1 MTVNITYVVDTMTR
15 GFEKQANTSQM
26 KAHTLLNIKCLCFLW
41 REQQKHSGGMR
52 MGETMT
58 VFTSAQALAGWP
70 GFTQRSPVLRSP
82 GLGSFLKKIREAEL
96 KWSTSGLWT
105 EDHKVSWSMKQGEER
120 YRGSERGRVGW
131 LKREPNKRGEEL
143 CVMSVFP
150 CQSYFEMWLNSPPS
164 VRLVYGLRA
173 AKPPTERT
181 WSWHI
186 IAKTQAVYG
195 LDVWIIFCIIKL
207 FKKHKAK
214 TISMDVM
221 CLRWKIVS
229 LSIKVNPYYLN
240 FLQTKELVSLFL
252 P

>member
-1 MTVNITYVVDTMTR
+1 MRRWLCLQVPKPWLVGPGSPSGHWFWGLWVS
-15 GFEKQANTSQM
+15 GLFEKDPWSRI
-26 KAHTLLNIKCLCFLW
+26 KVIYLRTLD
-41 REQQKHSGGMR
+41 R
-52 MGETMT
+52 
-58 VFTSAQALAGWP
+58 
-70 GFTQRSPVLRSP
+70 
-82 GLGSFLKKIREAEL
+82 
-96 KWSTSGLWT
+96 
-105 EDHKVSWSMKQGEER
+105 VSWSMKQGEER

-186 IAKTQAVYG
+186 IAKTQAVYS

-214 TISMDVM
+214 TICMDVM

-229 LSIKVNPYYLN
+229 LSIKVNPYCLN

>member
-1 MTVNITYVVDTMTR
+1 MLVLFVERATKALR
-15 GFEKQANTSQM
+15 GNENGWDDDCVY
-26 KAHTLLNIKCLCFLW
+26 KC
-41 REQQKHSGGMR
+41 
-52 MGETMT
+52 
-58 VFTSAQALAGWP
+58 P
-70 GFTQRSPVLRSP
+70 SP
-82 GLGSFLKKIREAEL
+82 GWLARVHLAVTGSEVSGSRVFLKKIREAEL

>member
-1 MTVNITYVVDTMTR
+1 MLVLFVERATKALR
-15 GFEKQANTSQM
+15 GND
-26 KAHTLLNIKCLCFLW
+26 NGWDDDCVYKC
-41 REQQKHSGGMR
+41 
-52 MGETMT
+52 
-58 VFTSAQALAGWP
+58 P
-70 GFTQRSPVLRSP
+70 SP
-82 GLGSFLKKIREAEL
+82 GWLARVHPAVTGSEVSGSLVFLKKIREAEL

-186 IAKTQAVYG
+186 IAKTQAVYS

-214 TISMDVM
+214 TICMDIM

-229 LSIKVNPYYLN
+229 LSIKVNPYCLN